1 MFEETAMNYG
11 ARQYQRAAATVV
23 SPRGTEI
30 AAFAAI
36 NARLTQA
43 TDGIDRIKA
52 LNRNHEL
59 WSVLLRDIALSS
71 NPLPEILKKDLTEL
85 GIFSMR
91 YSTAA
96 INGGLPVTPLVEIND
111 SMIEGLRMQI
121 RPQDVS
127 REAGAVLA

>member
-1 MFEETAMNYG
+1 MNYG

-43 TDGIDRIKA
+43 KNGLDRIKA

-59 WSVLLRDIALSS
+59 WSVLLKDIALSS

-85 GIFSMR
+85 GIFSMQ

-96 INGGLPVTPLVEIND
+96 INRSLPVKPLVDIND
-111 SMIEGLRMQI
+111 SMIEGLRSQI
-121 RPQDVS
+121 RTQDMS
-127 REAGAVLA
+127 LEAGALIA